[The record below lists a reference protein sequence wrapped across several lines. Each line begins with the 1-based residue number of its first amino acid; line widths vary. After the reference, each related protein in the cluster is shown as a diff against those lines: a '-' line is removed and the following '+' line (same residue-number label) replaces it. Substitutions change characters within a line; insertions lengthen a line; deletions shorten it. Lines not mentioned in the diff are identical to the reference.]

1 MGRRTRIGGR
11 GAHAFYWAYWGAWAQ
26 VSPAHTCFTHSGSQ
40 GVVMHSL
47 DYTSCPNLAGGCI
60 LSYHSLGPYHLP
72 NVTLQKWS
80 LLVEA
85 DLTSKALQ

>member
-1 MGRRTRIGGR
+1 
-11 GAHAFYWAYWGAWAQ
+11 
-26 VSPAHTCFTHSGSQ
+26 
-40 GVVMHSL
+40 MHSL

-85 DLTSKALQ
+85 DLTSKALQQRTGGLKWNKSQFLGLGQPQLRGPEKS